1 MSAAP
6 QIIAKPPSPLDRL
19 RRALGHQDVL
29 FADGI
34 IVLVAVLVLPMPTWV
49 VDIGL
54 AASITLLVLILMVAM
69 WIDKPLDFSS
79 FPTVLLVVT
88 LLRLA
93 LDFATTRLILANGH
107 HGLSAAG

>member
-1 MSAAP
+1 MSGSVKAVAG
-6 QIIAKPPSPLDRL
+6 QVSILDRL

-29 FADGI
+29 FAAGI
-34 IVLVAVLVLPMPTWV
+34 IALVAVLVLPMPTWV

-54 AASITLLVLILMVAM
+54 STSITLSVLVLMGAL

-79 FPTVLLVVT
+79 FPSILLVVT

-93 LDFATTRLILANGH
+93 LDLATTRLI
-107 HGLSAAG
+107 